1 MCYASCMKADEERC
15 IEYGVPYD
23 PSITRPVVYAQSN
36 WKCHLCGKR
45 VRRNLKYPHPK
56 SASLDHIVPLSW
68 RSQSP
73 GHVWGNVAL
82 AHLRCNQSKGARFAG
97 STRPAPRRPS
107 MISALWK
114 LRIALFGFTGVLFY
128 FGASPTVLTIAVAL
142 CILSIVKVKKSRR
155 RRRRAWWKL

>member
-1 MCYASCMKADEERC
+1 MKTDEDRC
-15 IEYGVPYD
+15 KEYGVPYD
-23 PSITRPVVYAQSN
+23 PSITRAKVYQQSG

-45 VRRNLKYPHPK
+45 VRKSLKYPHPR

-68 RSQSP
+68 RKNSP

-97 STRPAPRRPS
+97 STRPAPKRPG
-107 MISALWK
+107 IVTPIWK
-114 LRIALFGFTGVLFY
+114 LRLLLFVTTALLFY
-128 FGASPTVLTIAVAL
+128 FGATATVLTIASVL
-142 CILSIVKVKKSRR
+142 CILTVVPQRKVRR

>member
-1 MCYASCMKADEERC
+1 MKTDEDRC

-36 WKCHLCGKR
+36 WTCHLCGKR
-45 VRRNLKYPHPK
+45 VSKRLKYPHPK

-68 RSQSP
+68 RKDSP

-97 STRPAPRRPS
+97 STRPAPRRPGF
-107 MISALWK
+107 INNVWK
-114 LRIALFGFTGVLFY
+114 LRIALFGFTGAMFY
-128 FGASPTVLTIAVAL
+128 FGATPLALTIAVAL
-142 CILSIVKVKKSRR
+142 CILSVIKVKKSRR

>member
-1 MCYASCMKADEERC
+1 MKTDEDRC

-36 WKCHLCGKR
+36 WTCHLCNKR
-45 VRRNLKYPHPK
+45 VSRRLKYPHPK
-56 SASLDHIVPLSW
+56 SPSLDHITPLSW
-68 RSQSP
+68 RQNSP

-107 MISALWK
+107 RVTALWK
-114 LRIALFGFTGVLFY
+114 LRIALFGFTAVLFWQ
-128 FGASPTVLTIAVAL
+128 GASATVLTVAVAL
-142 CILSIVKVKKSRR
+142 CILSVIKVKKSRR

>member
-1 MCYASCMKADEERC
+1 MKTDEDRC
-15 IEYGVPYD
+15 REYGVPYD
-23 PSITRPVVYAQSN
+23 PTITRPAVYQQSG

-45 VRRNLKYPHPK
+45 VRKSLKYPHPR

-68 RSQSP
+68 RKDSP

-97 STRPAPRRPS
+97 STKPAPRKPGVVTP
-107 MISALWK
+107 LWK
-114 LRIALFGFTGVLFY
+114 LRLTLFAGTAALFY
-128 FGASPTVLTIAVAL
+128 FNAEPTVLTIAAVL
-142 CILSIVKVKKSRR
+142 CILSVVPQRKVRR

>member
-1 MCYASCMKADEERC
+1 MKADEERC

-23 PSITRPVVYAQSN
+23 PSITRPVVYAQSG

-45 VRRNLKYPHPK
+45 VSRRLKYPHPK

-68 RSQSP
+68 RKDSP

-97 STRPAPRRPS
+97 STRPAPRKPS
-107 MISALWK
+107 LIGNIWK
-114 LRIALFGFTGVLFY
+114 LRIALFGFTGLLFY
-128 FGASPTVLTIAVAL
+128 LGAEPLVLTIAVVL
-142 CILSIVKVKKSRR
+142 CILSVIKVKKSRR
-155 RRRRAWWKL
+155 RRRARWKL

>member
-1 MCYASCMKADEERC
+1 MKADEERC

-23 PSITRPVVYAQSN
+23 PSITRPVVYAQSG
-36 WKCHLCGKR
+36 WKCHLCGKPVSKR
-45 VRRNLKYPHPK
+45 LKYPHPK

-68 RSQSP
+68 RQNSP

-107 MISALWK
+107 LLGNIWK
-114 LRIALFGFTGVLFY
+114 LRIALFGFTGLLFY
-128 FGASPTVLTIAVAL
+128 LGVEPLVLTIAVVL
-142 CILSIVKVKKSRR
+142 CILSVIKVKKSRR
-155 RRRRAWWKL
+155 RRRAWWKL

>member
-1 MCYASCMKADEERC
+1 MKADEERC
-15 IEYGVPYD
+15 IEYNVPYD
-23 PSITRPVVYAQSN
+23 PSITRPVVYAQSG

-45 VRRNLKYPHPK
+45 VSRRLKYPHPK

-68 RSQSP
+68 RKDSP

-97 STRPAPRRPS
+97 STKPAPRKPS
-107 MISALWK
+107 LIGNVWK
-114 LRIALFGFTGVLFY
+114 LRIALFGFTGLLFY
-128 FGASPTVLTIAVAL
+128 LGAEPLVLTIAVVL
-142 CILSIVKVKKSRR
+142 CILSVIKVKKSRR

>member
-1 MCYASCMKADEERC
+1 MKADEERC

-23 PSITRPVVYAQSN
+23 PSITRPVVYAQSR

-45 VRRNLKYPHPK
+45 VSRRLKYPHPK

-68 RSQSP
+68 RKDSP

-97 STRPAPRRPS
+97 STRPAPRKPS
-107 MISALWK
+107 LIGNIWK
-114 LRIALFGFTGVLFY
+114 LRIALFGFTGLLFY
-128 FGASPTVLTIAVAL
+128 LGAEPLVLTIAAVL
-142 CILSIVKVKKSRR
+142 CILSVIKVKKSRR
-155 RRRRAWWKL
+155 RRRRARWKL

>member
-1 MCYASCMKADEERC
+1 MKTDEDRC
-15 IEYGVPYD
+15 REYGVAYD
-23 PSITRPVVYAQSN
+23 PSITRRAVYQQSG

-45 VRRNLKYPHPK
+45 VRQSLKYPHPR

-68 RSQSP
+68 RKDSP

-97 STRPAPRRPS
+97 SSRPAPRRPG
-107 MISALWK
+107 ISLLWK
-114 LRIALFGFTGVLFY
+114 TRLVLFSVTAILWY
-128 FGASPTVLTIAVAL
+128 VSAAPFVLTIATVL
-142 CILSIVKVKKSRR
+142 CILSVVNRKVHR

>member
-1 MCYASCMKADEERC
+1 MKTDEDRC

-23 PSITRPVVYAQSN
+23 PSITRAQVYAQSG
-36 WKCHLCGKR
+36 WVCHLCNKR
-45 VRRNLKYPHPK
+45 VNKRLKYPHPR
-56 SASLDHIVPLSW
+56 SASLDHITPLSW
-68 RSQSP
+68 RENSP

-107 MISALWK
+107 MISSLWK
-114 LRIALFGFTGVLFY
+114 LRIALFGFTIVLFY
-128 FGASPTVLTIAVAL
+128 FGASPLVLTVAVAL
-142 CILSIVKVKKSRR
+142 CILSVIKVKKSRR

>member
-1 MCYASCMKADEERC
+1 MKADEERC

-23 PSITRPVVYAQSN
+23 PTITRPVVYAQSN

-56 SASLDHIVPLSW
+56 SASLDHIIPLSW
-68 RSQSP
+68 RKDSP

-97 STRPAPRRPS
+97 STRPAPRKPGLS
-107 MISALWK
+107 GIWK
-114 LRIALFGFTGVLFY
+114 LRLLLFASTGLAFY
-128 FGASPTVLTIAVAL
+128 LGASATVLTVAGAL
-142 CILSIVKVKKSRR
+142 CILSVIKVKKSRR